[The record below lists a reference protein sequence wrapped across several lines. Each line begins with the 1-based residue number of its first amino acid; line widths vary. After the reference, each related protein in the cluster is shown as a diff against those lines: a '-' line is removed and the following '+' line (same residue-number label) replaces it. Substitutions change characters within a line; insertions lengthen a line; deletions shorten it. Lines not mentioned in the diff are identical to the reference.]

1 MTLPTKQRLPMT
13 HLYVSLM
20 ALGISLSALTPIP
33 PAWGQT
39 GNASDITGVDL
50 VETGTGIFQ
59 PTEESVG
66 ERPGETTGEAEFGLD
81 NKALEETLVNPSSSA
96 GEIYTLQTQSI
107 INSYAPILQSLG
119 ITIEGEEIP
128 SETIALIL
136 RQLSDQ
142 TGNNTHYVQVSV
154 TEEGD
159 VAITRIP
166 PANPNSTPNAITS
179 DRNFLSPPWLA
190 DRLNPKNLGY
200 QLKAIRAGLKPVLY
214 PQLFPLSFDLSQNPE
229 TSPSAIVSKYQLT
242 GLTGD
247 KTQRLIQQFRLKI
260 QDSDTFY
267 KAIGQRLYQLLI
279 EPIEADLA
287 ADNADTIALS
297 LDSEL
302 LGLPIQALNDG
313 EKFLVEKYAVA
324 VVPSFGL
331 TDIGYTD
338 IRKRSL
344 LAMGSSVFKD
354 QAALPAVPVE
364 LSTISTNNGQG
375 RSLLNDQFTVNN
387 FIQTFKESV
396 QEGQRPGIIHLATHG
411 EFAPGNYLDSYIQ
424 FNDQRVSL
432 PEFRQIAEE
441 LSWDSAE
448 TAPELLVLSACRSAV
463 GDPIAELGFGGL
475 AVASGSKTALAS
487 LWYVSDLGTLALMNE
502 FYAALQLN
510 PVKSQALQQAQLNLL
525 KGSTQLRSGKLILAS
540 GRAIDL
546 PGELSQVPDQ
556 DFTHPYYWSAFTL
569 IGNWN

>member
-1 MTLPTKQRLPMT
+1 MTLPTKQRLQIA
-13 HLYVSLM
+13 HLYVGLM
-20 ALGISLSALTPIP
+20 ALGISLSTLTKMP

-59 PTEESVG
+59 PTEEEAAG
-66 ERPGETTGEAEFGLD
+66 EATGETEFELD
-81 NKALEETLVNPSSSA
+81 NQTLEETLVNPSSSA

-107 INSYAPILQSLG
+107 INSYARILQSLG
-119 ITIEGEEIP
+119 ITIEGEEIDP
-128 SETIALIL
+128 ETIALIL
-136 RQLSDQ
+136 KQLLDQ
-142 TGNNTHYVQVSV
+142 TGNNAHYVQISI
-154 TEEGD
+154 TEEGE
-159 VAITRIP
+159 VVITRIP
-166 PANPNSTPNAITS
+166 PANPNAVTS
-179 DRNFLSPPWLA
+179 HRHPLGSRFLSHA
-190 DRLNPKNLGY
+190 FNAKNFNPIDFNPLDLSSNL
-200 QLKAIRAGLKPVLY
+200 QLKLLGKQGKNKP
-214 PQLFPLSFDLSQNPE
+214 FDLSQNTE
-229 TSPSAIVSKYQLT
+229 TTANSIVSKYQLT

-267 KAIGQRLYQLLI
+267 NAIGQRLYQLLI

-364 LSTISTNNGQG
+364 LSTISTNNVQG

-387 FIQTFKESV
+387 FIQTFQEIIQES
-396 QEGQRPGIIHLATHG
+396 QRPGIIHLATHG

-432 PEFRQIAEE
+432 PEFRQIAEK
-441 LSWDSAE
+441 LGWGSAE

-475 AVASGSKTALAS
+475 AVASGAKSALAS

-540 GRAIDL
+540 GRVIDL

>member
-1 MTLPTKQRLPMT
+1 MTLPTKQRLPIT

-20 ALGISLSALTPIP
+20 ALGISLSALIQIP

-59 PTEESVG
+59 PTEEEAAG
-66 ERPGETTGEAEFGLD
+66 EATGETEFELD
-81 NKALEETLVNPSSSA
+81 NQALEETLVNPSSSA

-166 PANPNSTPNAITS
+166 PANPNPNPNAITS
-179 DRNFLSPPWLA
+179 DRNFLSSPWLA
-190 DRLNPKNLGY
+190 HRLNPKNLGY
-200 QLKAIRAGLKPVLY
+200 QLKAIRAGLKPVPY

-387 FIQTFKESV
+387 FIQTFQEIIQES
-396 QEGQRPGIIHLATHG
+396 QRPGIIHLATHG

-432 PEFRQIAEE
+432 PEFRQIAEK
-441 LSWDSAE
+441 LGWGSAE

-475 AVASGSKTALAS
+475 AVASGAKSALAS

-540 GRAIDL
+540 GRVIDL

>member
-1 MTLPTKQRLPMT
+1 MTLPTKQRLQIA
-13 HLYVSLM
+13 HLYVGLM
-20 ALGISLSALTPIP
+20 ALGISLSTLTKMP

-59 PTEESVG
+59 PTEEEAAG
-66 ERPGETTGEAEFGLD
+66 EATGETEFELD
-81 NKALEETLVNPSSSA
+81 NQTLEETLVNPSSSA

-107 INSYAPILQSLG
+107 INSYARILQSLG
-119 ITIEGEEIP
+119 ITIEGEEIDP
-128 SETIALIL
+128 ETIALIL
-136 RQLSDQ
+136 KQLLDQ

-166 PANPNSTPNAITS
+166 PANPNAITS
-179 DRNFLSPPWLA
+179 DRNFLSPRWLA
-190 DRLNPKNLGY
+190 NGFNPKNLGY
-200 QLKAIRAGLKPVLY
+200 QLKAIRAGLKPVPY

-229 TSPSAIVSKYQLT
+229 TSPSSIVSKYQLT

-260 QDSDTFY
+260 QDSGTFY

-364 LSTISTNNGQG
+364 LSTISTNNVQG

-387 FIQTFKESV
+387 FIRTFQEIIQES
-396 QEGQRPGIIHLATHG
+396 QRPGIIHLATHG

-432 PEFRQIAEE
+432 PEFRQIAEK
-441 LSWDSAE
+441 LGWGSAE

-475 AVASGSKTALAS
+475 AVASGAKSALAS

-540 GRAIDL
+540 GRVIDL